1 MMIELTFLAELSIFE
16 MEAKMEIKDND
27 MSQSCLL
34 IWTKTI
40 SEIPT
45 HYTEC
50 NWFGDSDNRGRMK
63 ARLCSRLLRF
73 WVQELH

>member
-1 MMIELTFLAELSIFE
+1 MMIEFTFLAELSIFE